1 MNVKT
6 HTSGHGLAFALHVL
20 FYNTLLSSLSLASSV
35 VFNAVVRVLQFES
48 ITRSEIATP
57 LYLSFR
63 MLAMKRRQ
71 LLHTAGAALLLSPG
85 LGYSQGL
92 PTLRSCGLQ
101 QQDDGLQ
108 LRLELSAQVAYR
120 SFRLSD
126 PERLVIDLSGVSTRP
141 PLIDPLPGGPVIVAI
156 RSGPH
161 MDGLR
166 VVLDLTQPLATTAR
180 WEGSALVLDLAAASS
195 AAPLSVADAIDPVV
209 AAAAMPTRSRLH
221 PYVIAIDAGH
231 GGKDPGAVSAD
242 ARYEKYVAMAVA
254 GRLHQ
259 RLAADPRYRPAMIRS
274 DDRFVPL
281 HERVLIAHRHNADL
295 FVSIHADAAPTSQAR
310 GASVFALSENGAS
323 SALARWIADSENA
336 ADDMGDNAR
345 RLRVPSNPVLSQV
358 LADLSLSGTIA
369 SSVALGNLMLERLR
383 HVTRLHQP
391 QVGQAGFAV
400 LKSPGIPSLLVETG
414 FMSNRDDCDRLCG
427 DAHQNELAQ
436 TLHAGIDDYFQAFP
450 GRA

>member
-1 MNVKT
+1 MNRR
-6 HTSGHGLAFALHVL
+6 H
-20 FYNTLLSSLSLASSV
+20 LLQGAS
-35 VFNAVVRVLQFES
+35 
-48 ITRSEIATP
+48 
-57 LYLSFR
+57 
-63 MLAMKRRQ
+63 
-71 LLHTAGAALLLSPG
+71 AALLLSPVA
-85 LGYSQGL
+85 GYTQGL
-92 PTLRSCGLQ
+92 PSLLECSVQ
-101 QQDDGLQ
+101 QQGDV
-108 LRLELSAQVAYR
+108 LRLRLALSGQAGYR
-120 SFRLSD
+120 SFGLSG
-126 PERLVIDLSGVSTRP
+126 PERLVIDLSGVSAQSPHIVPPADDVAVTR
-141 PLIDPLPGGPVIVAI
+141 I

-161 MDGLR
+161 ADGMR
-166 VVLDLTQPLATTAR
+166 VVLDLAQPVAVTKHWDGNVL
-180 WEGSALVLDLAAASS
+180 LLDLVAASS
-195 AAPLSVADAIDPVV
+195 AVPLPTVV
-209 AAAAMPTRSRLH
+209 AADAPVIAMRSRLH

-259 RLAADPRYRPAMIRS
+259 RLVADTRYRPTMIRS

-295 FVSIHADAAPTSQAR
+295 FVSIHADAAPNAQAS

-323 SALARWIADSENA
+323 STLARWIADSENA

-369 SSVALGNLMLERLR
+369 SSVAFGNLMLGRLQ

-400 LKSPGIPSLLVETG
+400 LKSPDIPSLLVETG
-414 FMSNRDDCDRLCG
+414 FMSNRDDCYRLCG
-427 DAHQNELAQ
+427 DAHQDELAQ

>member
-1 MNVKT
+1 M
-6 HTSGHGLAFALHVL
+6 
-20 FYNTLLSSLSLASSV
+20 
-35 VFNAVVRVLQFES
+35 R
-48 ITRSEIATP
+48 
-57 LYLSFR
+57 
-63 MLAMKRRQ
+63 RRQ
-71 LLHTAGAALLLSPG
+71 ALRTVGAALVLSPSLVYG
-85 LGYSQGL
+85 QSL
-92 PTLRSCGLQ
+92 P
-101 QQDDGLQ
+101 Q
-108 LRLELSAQVAYR
+108 LRNCNLQRQDGGLRLRLALSTQVAYR
-120 SFRLSD
+120 SFSLSD
-126 PERLVIDLSGVSTRP
+126 PARLVIDLSGIAAQP
-141 PLIDPLPGGPVIVAI
+141 PQMDPLPEGLAVAAI

-161 MDGLR
+161 ADGLR
-166 VVLDLTQPLATTAR
+166 VVLDLSQPLTATAR
-180 WEGSALVLDLAAASS
+180 WEDSVLVFDLAAASGT
-195 AAPLSVADAIDPVV
+195 APSSEAVPAV
-209 AAAAMPTRSRLH
+209 AAAAFTRSRLH

-259 RLAADPRYRPAMIRS
+259 RLAADSRYRPSMIRS

-295 FVSIHADAAPTSQAR
+295 FVSIHADAAPNSQAR

-336 ADDMGDNAR
+336 ADDMGDSAR

-369 SSVALGNLMLERLR
+369 SSLQFGKLMLGRLQQ
-383 HVTRLHQP
+383 VTRLHQD

-400 LKSPGIPSLLVETG
+400 LKSPDIPSLLVETG
-414 FMSNRDDCDRLCG
+414 FMSNRDDCNRLCG
-427 DAHQNELAQ
+427 DTHQDELAQ

>member
-1 MNVKT
+1 
-6 HTSGHGLAFALHVL
+6 
-20 FYNTLLSSLSLASSV
+20 
-35 VFNAVVRVLQFES
+35 
-48 ITRSEIATP
+48 
-57 LYLSFR
+57 
-63 MLAMKRRQ
+63 MKRRQ
-71 LLHTAGAALLLSPG
+71 LLQGVGAGLVLSPC
-85 LGYSQGL
+85 LGNAQALPALQGC
-92 PTLRSCGLQ
+92 SVQ
-101 QQDDGLQ
+101 QQGDVLR
-108 LRLELSAQVAYR
+108 LRLELSAQAVYN
-120 SFRLSD
+120 SFGLSD
-126 PERLVIDLSGVSTRP
+126 PERLVIDLSGVSSQSPR
-141 PLIDPLPGGPVIVAI
+141 IAPLPPGTAVIAI

-161 MDGLR
+161 ADGMR
-166 VVLDLTQPLATTAR
+166 VVLDLAQPVAVTTR
-180 WEGSALVLDLAAASS
+180 WDGNVLFLDLAAASGTV
-195 AAPLSVADAIDPVV
+195 PLSTVVV
-209 AAAAMPTRSRLH
+209 AEAPIIATRSRLH

-259 RLAADPRYRPAMIRS
+259 RLAADTRYRPAMIRS

-295 FVSIHADAAPTSQAR
+295 FVSIHADAAPNTQAS

-369 SSVALGNLMLERLR
+369 SSVAFGNLMLGRLQ

-400 LKSPGIPSLLVETG
+400 LKSPDIPSLLVETG
-414 FMSNRDDCDRLCG
+414 FMSNRDDCYRLCG
-427 DAHQNELAQ
+427 DAHQDELAQ

>member
-1 MNVKT
+1 M
-6 HTSGHGLAFALHVL
+6 
-20 FYNTLLSSLSLASSV
+20 
-35 VFNAVVRVLQFES
+35 R
-48 ITRSEIATP
+48 
-57 LYLSFR
+57 
-63 MLAMKRRQ
+63 RRQ
-71 LLHTAGAALLLSPG
+71 VLRTVGAAIVLSPS
-85 LGYSQGL
+85 LVHAQSL
-92 PTLRSCGLQ
+92 PRLRTCNLQ
-101 QQDDGLQ
+101 RQDGG
-108 LRLELSAQVAYR
+108 LRLRLALSTQVGYR
-120 SFRLSD
+120 SFNLSD
-126 PERLVIDLSGVSTRP
+126 PARLVIDLSGISTQP
-141 PLIDPLPGGPVIVAI
+141 PLMDPLPRGLAVAAI

-161 MDGLR
+161 ADGLR
-166 VVLDLTQPLATTAR
+166 VVLDLSQPLTAVSR
-180 WEGSALVLDLAAASS
+180 WEGSTLVFDLAAASG
-195 AAPLSVADAIDPVV
+195 AALSVTDP
-209 AAAAMPTRSRLH
+209 AAATAALTPSRLH

-400 LKSPGIPSLLVETG
+400 LKSPDIPSLLVETG

-427 DAHQNELAQ
+427 DAHQDELAQ